1 MGELVRYQNSLQHTT
16 SWVRPKSARALLV
29 RTLRKEFDQSAF
41 AAEEIADESLAWMSQ
56 VQGLTLPGSVRLS
69 VPETASRRYAPT
81 RRRTATITA
90 VDVDEDAEIWQ
101 VYGLAV
107 LQRRRLIRWIYEIYR
122 QGGYASLTE
131 LAAWANLTPTA
142 LEHRLEPV
150 RELGIWL
157 PHVGG
162 PKPGEQ
168 RQALDAW
175 LVRRYLE
182 FGDVSLER
190 SVLGISEGSFR
201 RMMRRLGQLMSD
213 GQSRIPGYSD
223 VEHEHLAAVARWAAL
238 HPRLHH
244 QAATLIDEWL
254 QPIGKSPVE
263 TSAFTA
269 FEGQRYLQ
277 WLGETVEE
285 LGLRTL
291 QEDEMVFFALAADQG
306 AGARL
311 ESARVL
317 PVHISYFTQQDAAA
331 GYRGVSR
338 RRVFELK
345 FGRIERYA
353 NEAWEQG
360 ALLSLPDLSLLMGMH
375 TAAIRRKIL
384 AHEGR
389 FVPTRG
395 RIWHI
400 GAKPRPVRRDLHPK
414 TAANS

>member
-1 MGELVRYQNSLQHTT
+1 MGEIVRYQHSLQHTT

-41 AAEEIADESLAWMSQ
+41 AAEEIADESLAWMST
-56 VQGLTLPGSVRLS
+56 VQGLTLPGSVSLS
-69 VPETASRRYAPT
+69 VPETASRRYAPV
-81 RRRTATITA
+81 RRRLATITA

-101 VYGLAV
+101 EYGLAV
-107 LQRRRLIRWIYEIYR
+107 LQRRRLIRWLYEVYR
-122 QGGYASLTE
+122 QGGFASLTE

-142 LEHRLEPV
+142 LEHRLAPV

-162 PKPGEQ
+162 PKSGDGL
-168 RQALDAW
+168 QALDAW

-190 SVLGISEGSFR
+190 SVLGVSEGSFR
-201 RMMRRLGQLMSD
+201 RMLRRLGQLIAD
-213 GQSRIPGYSD
+213 PQGHIPAYSD
-223 VEHEHLAAVARWAAL
+223 VEHDHLRQVARWADQ
-238 HPRLHH
+238 HPRLRH
-244 QAATLIDEWL
+244 QLATLLDEWL
-254 QPIGKSPVE
+254 TPLGKSPVD
-263 TSAFTA
+263 TSAFTGA
-269 FEGQRYLQ
+269 EGQRYLR
-277 WLGETVEE
+277 WLGETVED

-291 QEDEMVFFALAADQG
+291 QENEMAFFALAADQG

-311 ESARVL
+311 DSARIL
-317 PVHISYFTQQDAAA
+317 PVHLSYFTEQDAAA
-331 GYRGVSR
+331 GYRGKSR

-353 NEAWEQG
+353 NEAWQQG

-400 GAKPRPVRRDLHPK
+400 GARPLRRDLHPK
-414 TAANS
+414 KAASQA

>member
-1 MGELVRYQNSLQHTT
+1 MGEIIRYQGSLQHTT

-29 RTLRKEFDQSAF
+29 RSLRKEFGQSAF
-41 AAEEIADESLAWMSQ
+41 AAEEIAEESLSWMST
-56 VQGLTLPGSVRLS
+56 VEWLTLPGSVRLS

-81 RRRTATITA
+81 RRTTATITA
-90 VDVDEDAEIWQ
+90 VDVDEDSEVWTQ
-101 VYGLAV
+101 YGLAV
-107 LQRRRLIRWIYEIYR
+107 LQRRRLLRWIYEIYR
-122 QGGYASLTE
+122 QGGHASLTE

-162 PKPGEQ
+162 PKPGNGRTPLE
-168 RQALDAW
+168 AW

-190 SVLGISEGSFR
+190 SVLGVTDGSFR
-201 RMMRRLGQLMSD
+201 RMMRRLGILVQDPAAEIPAYSAVERDQL
-213 GQSRIPGYSD
+213 
-223 VEHEHLAAVARWAAL
+223 ATVAQWAMH
-238 HPRLHH
+238 HPRLRH
-244 QAATLIDEWL
+244 QMATLIEESL
-254 QPIGKSPVE
+254 RPLGKSPVD
-263 TSAFTA
+263 SQAFTP

-277 WLGETVEE
+277 WLGETVED

-291 QEDEMVFFALAADQG
+291 RENEMVFFALSADQG

-317 PVHISYFTQQDAAA
+317 PVHLSYFTKADADA
-331 GYRGVSR
+331 GYRGASR

-360 ALLSLPDLSLLMGMH
+360 ALLSLPDLSLIMGMH
-375 TAAIRRKIL
+375 TAAIRRKIT

-400 GAKPRPVRRDLHPK
+400 GARPVRRDLHPR
-414 TAANS
+414 TAASS

>member
-1 MGELVRYQNSLQHTT
+1 VGEIVRYQNPLQHTT

-29 RTLRKEFDQSAF
+29 RTLRKDFDQSAF
-41 AAEEIADESLAWMSQ
+41 AAEEIADESLAWMST

-69 VPETASRRYAPT
+69 VPETASRRYAPS

-101 VYGLAV
+101 EFGLAV

-150 RELGIWL
+150 RSLGIWL

-162 PKPGEQ
+162 PKPGPD
-168 RQALDAW
+168 RQCLDAW
-175 LVRRYLE
+175 LVRRFLE
-182 FGDVSLER
+182 FSDVSLER
-190 SVLGISEGSFR
+190 SILGISEGSFR
-201 RMMRRLGQLMSD
+201 RMMRRLGQLVAD
-213 GQSRIPGYSD
+213 GQTRMAGYSD
-223 VEHEHLAAVARWAAL
+223 IEHEHLLAVARWATH
-238 HPRLHH
+238 HPRLRH
-244 QAATLIDEWL
+244 QMAITIEESL
-254 QPIGKSPVE
+254 QPAGRSPVD
-263 TSAFTA
+263 SGSFSA

-277 WLGETVEE
+277 WLGETVED

-291 QEDEMVFFALAADQG
+291 QDNEMVFFALAADQG

-317 PVHISYFTQQDAAA
+317 PVHLSYFTDEDARA
-331 GYRGVSR
+331 GYRGASR

-400 GAKPRPVRRDLHPK
+400 GARPLRRGLHPK
-414 TAANS
+414 VAANP

>member
-1 MGELVRYQNSLQHTT
+1 MGEIVRYQNSLQHTT

-41 AAEEIADESLAWMSQ
+41 AAEEIADESLAWMST

-81 RRRTATITA
+81 RRRAATITA

-101 VYGLAV
+101 EYGLAV
-107 LQRRRLIRWIYEIYR
+107 LQRRRLVRWIYEIYR
-122 QGGYASLTE
+122 QGGFASLTE

-162 PKPGEQ
+162 PKPGAE

-201 RMMRRLGQLMSD
+201 RMMRRLAQLIAD
-213 GQSRIPGYSD
+213 GQSRIPGFSD
-223 VEHEHLAAVARWAAL
+223 VEHEHLLSVARWATH

-244 QAATLIDEWL
+244 QIATLIEDCL
-254 QPIGKSPVE
+254 KPMGQSPVE

-291 QEDEMVFFALAADQG
+291 QDNEMVFFALAGDQG

-311 ESARVL
+311 DSARVL
-317 PVHISYFTQQDAAA
+317 PVHLSYFTEQDAQA
-331 GYRGVSR
+331 GYRGASR

-400 GAKPRPVRRDLHPK
+400 GARPVHRNLHPK